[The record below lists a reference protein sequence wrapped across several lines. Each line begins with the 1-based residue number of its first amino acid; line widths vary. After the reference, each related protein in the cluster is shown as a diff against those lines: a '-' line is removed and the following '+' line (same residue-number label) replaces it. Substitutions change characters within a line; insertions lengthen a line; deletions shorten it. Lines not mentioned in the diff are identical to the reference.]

1 MTLED
6 TERRWSREEGKRFL
20 KKKAPLNPQNTGSR
34 GVHAPN
40 SPLFVEGDAADRGVL
55 AEVEATQA
63 GLFEPVFL
71 LSGFCIL
78 SLRVPLGEGILPA
91 RALGSLAG
99 DVASPVVCDYLFG
112 SFLTTRDR
120 RGRGRLLGHVS
131 SLLGLV
137 RPIYRVTY
145 LRGPMELYQTALM
158 S

>member
-1 MTLED
+1 LPGEIG
-6 TERRWSREEGKRFL
+6 E
-20 KKKAPLNPQNTGSR
+20 
-34 GVHAPN
+34 
-40 SPLFVEGDAADRGVL
+40 AADRGVL

-78 SLRVPLGEGILPA
+78 SLRVPLEEGILPA
-91 RALGSLAG
+91 RALGSPAG
-99 DVASPVVCDYLFG
+99 DVASPVVFDCLFG

-137 RPIYRVTY
+137 RPIY
-145 LRGPMELYQTALM
+145 E
-158 S
+158 